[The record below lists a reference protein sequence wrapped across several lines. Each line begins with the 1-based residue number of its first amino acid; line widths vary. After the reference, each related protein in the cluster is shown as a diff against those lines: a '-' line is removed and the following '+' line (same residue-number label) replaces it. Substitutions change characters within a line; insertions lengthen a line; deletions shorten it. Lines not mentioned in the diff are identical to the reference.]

1 MFLSPRHALP
11 RHGVLSKRHHH
22 RVFSKK
28 FPFRRR
34 FASRVIL
41 LIFKRVINRKFPRHK
56 FSAIKT
62 CFNFN
67 ADTHAQPAP
76 TPPGGQSRPGGQ
88 STSTPPAVSDS
99 HPSPPSGPPLTLL
112 LAVKLNPSLPTVILY
127 SPIGGQTHSSPPRG
141 HHPPLMA
148 VNLPPPPGYWCFKGR
163 GVKRGG
169 ETGEERRETRDV
181 RQEM

>member
-1 MFLSPRHALP
+1 MFLSP

-141 HHPPLMA
+141 HHPHSDGGQ
-148 VNLPPPPGYWCFKGR
+148 PPTSPRLLVFHGTRGKEGR
-163 GVKRGG
+163 GDG
-169 ETGEERRETRDV
+169 RRETGDGR
-181 RQEM
+181 RET